1 MKAGD
6 ICYFI
11 ENGHRIKQAIITGI
25 QGDLVTLKY
34 DCHKGIRLRQS
45 RLYNSEKEAR
55 DSVIPAVP
63 KRGANPYLYLH

>member
-25 QGDLVTLKY
+25 QGDLVTLRY
-34 DCHKGIRLRQS
+34 DCYKGIRLRQS
-45 RLYNSEKEAR
+45 RLYKTEQEALE
-55 DSVIPAVP
+55 SVIPAAP
-63 KRGANPYLYLH
+63 KRQANPYLYVH